1 MSILGYLISYKETS
15 ISKDENRCFVKTT
28 TEFSNFDRVKE
39 LENNNNI
46 KDLVVEVIYE
56 GDHSEVNMDKE
67 RIEEELNNILETME
81 EDFFDVISEEEIKK
95 QYLNNCESNEECM
108 AIRFYFELFR
118 AIDILYMK
126 LPGLNYRDPVFEV
139 ASNICFLDKD
149 QLIDLYFNKY
159 NAIAERMLKKE
170 YENMKNQM

>member
-1 MSILGYLISYKETS
+1 
-15 ISKDENRCFVKTT
+15 
-28 TEFSNFDRVKE
+28 
-39 LENNNNI
+39 
-46 KDLVVEVIYE
+46 
-56 GDHSEVNMDKE
+56 
-67 RIEEELNNILETME
+67 ME

-95 QYLNNCESNEECM
+95 QYLNNCESNEEYM

-126 LPGLNYRDPVFEV
+126 LPGLSYRDPVFEV

-170 YENMKNQM
+170 YENMKSRM